1 VFLALALG
9 LLSSSVA
16 VRIQA
21 QDAPKEEPAQAPARP
36 AAPGDSMPRG
46 PAEIFKR
53 AQQPKPVPPPSAP
66 AQAGGAVPPGHPPV
80 TAQQG
85 QEGSEALQG
94 SEGKQGQP
102 EQPAQN
108 PQGQAAAEGASDR
121 QVPPG
126 HPPVGA
132 GEEQAE
138 QGAAP
143 VGGDPHANQPD
154 APPLARKPI
163 ATAEPNN
170 ALPPGTIRVRVIDSV
185 TEQPVGNAKLQLGTM
200 TRENTRNTQDASTAA
215 DGEHRFE
222 KLATGDGQAY
232 RVNVIHQGAKYSSTP
247 FRLPV
252 ESGYDVLIRQLPTT
266 RDPREVVLYVGA
278 TSVEVRDERLKI
290 VQQARLINI
299 GSKTYVFPDDGQLI
313 KLPPGWKAFQAEE
326 VMSDQHLKEEGDQG
340 FKITGSLAPGEVTLT
355 WGFDLPYD
363 TTKVDLSFDLPWVT
377 FAYRVLADAAPGMT
391 LAVDEMPAPELHE
404 DNGRKFWVSEVV
416 KRVGD
421 PPLRKL
427 TIHVSGIP
435 GPGPTRIIA
444 LVLAVFVLGGGLWF
458 ARKPPPAASKSVA
471 LTPET
476 FEQRKAELVA
486 QAAQLQAE
494 RARDEIG
501 PEFFAQ
507 QMSDLEEQLAALL
520 FERSQ
525 SASAK
530 SKAA

>member
-1 VFLALALG
+1 
-9 LLSSSVA
+9 
-16 VRIQA
+16 
-21 QDAPKEEPAQAPARP
+21 
-36 AAPGDSMPRG
+36 
-46 PAEIFKR
+46 
-53 AQQPKPVPPPSAP
+53 
-66 AQAGGAVPPGHPPV
+66 
-80 TAQQG
+80 
-85 QEGSEALQG
+85 
-94 SEGKQGQP
+94 
-102 EQPAQN
+102 
-108 PQGQAAAEGASDR
+108 
-121 QVPPG
+121 
-126 HPPVGA
+126 
-132 GEEQAE
+132 
-138 QGAAP
+138 
-143 VGGDPHANQPD
+143 
-154 APPLARKPI
+154 
-163 ATAEPNN
+163 
-170 ALPPGTIRVRVIDSV
+170 
-185 TEQPVGNAKLQLGTM
+185 
-200 TRENTRNTQDASTAA
+200 
-215 DGEHRFE
+215 
-222 KLATGDGQAY
+222 
-232 RVNVIHQGAKYSSTP
+232 
-247 FRLPV
+247 
-252 ESGYDVLIRQLPTT
+252 
-266 RDPREVVLYVGA
+266 
-278 TSVEVRDERLKI
+278 
-290 VQQARLINI
+290 
-299 GSKTYVFPDDGQLI
+299 LI

-391 LAVDEMPAPELHE
+391 LTVDEMPAPELHE

-458 ARKPPPAASKSVA
+458 ARKPPPAAIKSVA

-525 SASAK
+525 NVSAK